1 MVRIEPTLKKLPHFE
16 PGCAVQLKLKK
27 WTSFGGRSEIYQ
39 ITFFFFFS
47 IHKTLVHLET
57 TKTFKVRIGEDI
69 PQEEE
74 IRAIQNE
81 RAEYE
86 ITRIGDRTER

>member
-1 MVRIEPTLKKLPHFE
+1 MI
-16 PGCAVQLKLKK
+16 
-27 WTSFGGRSEIYQ
+27 
-39 ITFFFFFS
+39 FFFFS
-47 IHKTLVHLET
+47 IHKTLVKLET
-57 TKTFKVRIGEDI
+57 TKNFKVRIGEDI